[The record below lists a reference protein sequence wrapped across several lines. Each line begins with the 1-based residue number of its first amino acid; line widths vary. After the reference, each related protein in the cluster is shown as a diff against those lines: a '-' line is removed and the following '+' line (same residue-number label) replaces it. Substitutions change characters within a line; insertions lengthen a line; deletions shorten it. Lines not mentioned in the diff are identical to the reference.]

1 MWSKLCSDAS
11 KPEGNGKR
19 QNFSAKVRCLQA
31 MWTQSRFLPL
41 PWLPVKPHKCS
52 SLGALQVS
60 SAGCPARPF
69 CGSGVCLVHA
79 EVGAQASVLSFIVN
93 VSRLLL
99 WLILETRG
107 YWSRVFGHLQQSR
120 FILQWYFFFL
130 GCCISKI
137 LSSLYSL
144 EDFQL

>member
-1 MWSKLCSDAS
+1 MVQSQKATERDRTSLLRSDAC
-11 KPEGNGKR
+11 KQCEHR
-19 QNFSAKVRCLQA
+19 AAF
-31 MWTQSRFLPL
+31 FLCPGC
-41 PWLPVKPHKCS
+41 PGAVKPHKCS

-69 CGSGVCLVHA
+69 CGSGVCLVRA
-79 EVGAQASVLSFIVN
+79 EVGAQASVLSFILN

-120 FILQWYFFFL
+120 FILQWYFFFW
-130 GCCISKI
+130 GIVFQRYSAPCTVWKI
-137 LSSLYSL
+137 FS
-144 EDFQL
+144 FNV